1 MQRSTLG
8 QLEGCNWIGF
18 CDWIYFFCQSSL
30 SNAVA
35 LASLFFLFSVGS
47 LINAIE
53 VIFLLAWLSSLTQ
66 GTLWKRSPC
75 FFSLSLSSILLLIL
89 PHNQM
94 TKILGFCFFRDTSHH
109 TPVRYGQE
117 RLLQSEVCQFLT
129 SWTCCELLWR
139 VVPFFKKKFPPKNWG
154 HRRLALDMLVSPSNQ
169 TSLPKNLTTPPH
181 LFHPRRALLVWP
193 RNLRLYRKWG
203 RLCGS

>member
-1 MQRSTLG
+1 MCMFFLTVRPHKLCNFNVYRMRICLQVQLLLNLRWSAFLSPFIYGGKEIQRSTLG

-66 GTLWKRSPC
+66 GTLWKRSPA
-75 FFSLSLSSILLLIL
+75 FSLSFSLSSILLLML

-94 TKILGFCFFRDTSHH
+94 TKILGFSFFSWHIPSCTSHIWAGKS
-109 TPVRYGQE
+109 TTVWS
-117 RLLQSEVCQFLT
+117 LSVFDILD
-129 SWTCCELLWR
+129 LLWTFVESR
-139 VVPFFKKKFPPKNWG
+139 PF
-154 HRRLALDMLVSPSNQ
+154 
-169 TSLPKNLTTPPH
+169 
-181 LFHPRRALLVWP
+181 
-193 RNLRLYRKWG
+193 
-203 RLCGS
+203 